1 MNCELEIDECG
12 SQPCLH
18 GAMCQD
24 ALGAYFCDYVSGF
37 FGDHGEFNSDYLL
50 VRHISMEVYMWMEEI
65 MITVS
70 A

>member
-1 MNCELEIDECG
+1 
-12 SQPCLH
+12 
-18 GAMCQD
+18 MCQD